1 MPSFHPKL
9 PAMMLRYVL
18 IALLMLL
25 ANPIWAGERLQP
37 VTDELNFDEPFEQA
51 AAKSALRSLLNQAL
65 DLIEDHIEIKGNL
78 RPNEEAGEQ
87 QGHFQLKLY
96 PHGKSQTDEHF
107 SAELRFRFSPDDQH
121 FSFDLK
127 LPKESSNHALYSPDN
142 TL

>member
-1 MPSFHPKL
+1 MT
-9 PAMMLRYVL
+9 LRYVL
-18 IALLMLL
+18 IAILMLL
-25 ANPIWAGERLQP
+25 ANPIWAGERLK
-37 VTDELNFDEPFEQA
+37 TLTHELNFDEPFEQA
-51 AAKSALRSLLNQAL
+51 AAKSAFRSLLNQAL

-78 RPNEEAGEQ
+78 RPNEAGEK

-96 PHGKSQTDEHF
+96 PHGKSQADEHV

-127 LPKESSNHALYSPDN
+127 LPKESPNHPIYSPDN